1 MLEWS
6 FLYILES
13 MIKKDNVV
21 GKLILIV
28 IVMTV
33 INGVGL
39 FLYKNDDKTKSDD
52 LKIPYIDNHFM
63 ESKNRDY
70 VLNLLEEMIRFK
82 HKIEIT
88 NEISSISTANRFIVV
103 QKPNYVFIKDFES
116 SFVLKLNS

>member
-82 HKIEIT
+82 HKIL
-88 NEISSISTANRFIVV
+88 N
-103 QKPNYVFIKDFES
+103 IKS
-116 SFVLKLNS
+116 K